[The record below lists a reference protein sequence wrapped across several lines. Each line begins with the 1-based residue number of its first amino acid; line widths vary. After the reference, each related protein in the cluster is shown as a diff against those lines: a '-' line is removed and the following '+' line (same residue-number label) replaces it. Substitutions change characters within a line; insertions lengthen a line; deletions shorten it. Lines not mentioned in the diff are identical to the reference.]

1 MADLLGLFLEKKHD
15 KLILLMVSITDRQ
28 ENSRNRGGEQM
39 DMFID
44 KLAQKFTAQEIIKA
58 NTTAEAEEL
67 KNLREQVEQYTACLD
82 KLKKLVDESA
92 EKLQGNEACSEEI
105 QRLVEESIVKIQAI
119 QQDSAGLEELGEKL
133 ETEIRNL
140 LESELTER
148 MADEIGDKVEGRLET
163 AVNRQLENQVEGVLS
178 RQLENRVEGA
188 IRNQL
193 QSQLKNQLDASLQG
207 RLEKEFEK
215 QAENQAAA
223 LEAGMEG
230 KTAAV
235 SDAIHKECVK
245 VYRNVQAVILEE
257 NEKQKSE
264 NAEVGSAVRL
274 MKGKL
279 GKIFGVSDVALI
291 ASLLSVALQ
300 IMNLLNIKLF

>member
-1 MADLLGLFLEKKHD
+1 MLGLFLEKKHD

-119 QQDSAGLEELGEKL
+119 QQDSAGLEELG
-133 ETEIRNL
+133 
-140 LESELTER
+140 
-148 MADEIGDKVEGRLET
+148 
-163 AVNRQLENQVEGVLS
+163 
-178 RQLENRVEGA
+178 
-188 IRNQL
+188 
-193 QSQLKNQLDASLQG
+193 
-207 RLEKEFEK
+207 
-215 QAENQAAA
+215 
-223 LEAGMEG
+223 
-230 KTAAV
+230 
-235 SDAIHKECVK
+235 
-245 VYRNVQAVILEE
+245 
-257 NEKQKSE
+257 
-264 NAEVGSAVRL
+264 
-274 MKGKL
+274 
-279 GKIFGVSDVALI
+279 
-291 ASLLSVALQ
+291 
-300 IMNLLNIKLF
+300 